1 VNIKRAAIIVLVIA
15 VFVLVSESEA
25 CVLEF
30 DGRGGSSLSTEYGSI
45 DLESV
50 KTYSFTE
57 TEAGYTV
64 FMQYDNG
71 EEQTL
76 DVVVDVED
84 VTVSGYWW
92 TPLHKTMQI
101 RYSGRAEWTDSLVEM
116 TFEGHREDFT
126 ITGICSP
133 LAAKRLA
140 RKQAVEEIE
149 GMLEG
154 HFDTVADYVQRES
167 QAQMTAV
174 SL

>member
-1 VNIKRAAIIVLVIA
+1 
-15 VFVLVSESEA
+15 
-25 CVLEF
+25 
-30 DGRGGSSLSTEYGSI
+30 
-45 DLESV
+45 
-50 KTYSFTE
+50 
-57 TEAGYTV
+57 
-64 FMQYDNG
+64 M
-71 EEQTL
+71 
-76 DVVVDVED
+76 
-84 VTVSGYWW
+84 SGHWW
-92 TPLHKTMQI
+92 NPLHKTMQI

-174 SL
+174 SP